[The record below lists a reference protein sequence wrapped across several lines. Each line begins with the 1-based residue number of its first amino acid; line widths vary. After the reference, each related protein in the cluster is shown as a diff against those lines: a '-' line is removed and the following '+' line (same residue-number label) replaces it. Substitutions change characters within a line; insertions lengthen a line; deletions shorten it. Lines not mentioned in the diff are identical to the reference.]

1 MSRVAAGPSEA
12 GGAGRARRELLYGQR
27 GAGSVPMNTLI
38 NLDEAWPELQGA
50 LERVVCLADAPA
62 TTDEKKFDDKE
73 YMRYFTLVYNLCTQ
87 SPPLN
92 YSQQLYQRYKKAI
105 SDYLNSA
112 VLPAVR
118 EKTGQYMLK
127 EVGKRWQH
135 HKINVKWMKSF
146 FSYLVR
152 RLRRAALTQSLTAS
166 RRA

>member
-1 MSRVAAGPSEA
+1 MNTQLVELEEGWSKIQE
-12 GGAGRARRELLYGQR
+12 GAIERCVQGAPRARCVCSGPHATHTANVCVRR
-27 GAGSVPMNTLI
+27 
-38 NLDEAWPELQGA
+38 LQGI
-50 LERVVCLADAPA
+50 LEDDL
-62 TTDEKKFDDKE
+62 TGHKFDNKE
-73 YMRYFTLVYNLCTQ
+73 YMTYFTLVYNMCTQ
-87 SPPLN
+87 KPPHN
-92 YSQQLYQRYKKAI
+92 YSEQLYQRYKKAI

-152 RLRRAALTQSLTAS
+152 RLRCATLTQSLSAS